1 MATIINF
8 FLKFYIVFFLF
19 ASSAHAADYK
29 KLFSFPSI
37 NVEKSPYINLIFLDG
52 SPEGYLNLPPNVYHR
67 YKKIDPFSDEKEYK
81 NTHVHCEI
89 KVLFSNISGEKIGI
103 KDALYGAIDL
113 KLILNNGFN
122 NIMGGFIF
130 PGADSIMMKK
140 ESARFVTISD
150 QSGIEFNSK
159 NAADEFIKAGGCNF
173 ESKIEKVDVR
183 FMNGFVKTVSDK
195 DWDLL
200 LQRTEIGILNN

>member
-1 MATIINF
+1 MATIMNF

-113 KLILNNGFN
+113 KLILNNGF
-122 NIMGGFIF
+122 IMVVLLQINYIQPCYPVQECTCRHLFFIHV
-130 PGADSIMMKK
+130 
-140 ESARFVTISD
+140 RYQV
-150 QSGIEFNSK
+150 SGI
-159 NAADEFIKAGGCNF
+159 
-173 ESKIEKVDVR
+173 
-183 FMNGFVKTVSDK
+183 
-195 DWDLL
+195 
-200 LQRTEIGILNN
+200 RTHYMVLVTAL